1 MENPPGWLEV
11 RVSPPIDNPALQP
24 LDDGEKAAI
33 ALSLALKAD
42 LVLME

>member
-11 RVSPPIDNPALQP
+11 RVAPPIDNPALLP

-33 ALSLALKAD
+33 ALFTRAQG
-42 LVLME
+42 